1 MEPAPIPEND
11 EERLA
16 ALHGLDV
23 LDTGYEPE
31 FGELV
36 ELAAFV
42 AHTPIAALTLVD
54 RDRQWFKS
62 SIGLDVSETGRDVS
76 FCGHVVAHEHT
87 IVVPNAL
94 DDERFRDNPLVT
106 GDLGIRFYA
115 GAPLHVAGH
124 HVGTLCVID
133 RRPRTFLTDE
143 RRALEIL
150 ARQASAQLELRR
162 LIADGAHH

>member
-1 MEPAPIPEND
+1 MQAAPIPATD
-11 EERLA
+11 DERLA
-16 ALHGLDV
+16 TLHALDI
-23 LDTGYEPE
+23 LDTGPEPP

-62 SIGLDVSETGRDVS
+62 SIGLDVRETGRDVS
-76 FCGHVVAHEHT
+76 FCGHVVAAGYT

-94 DDERFRDNPLVT
+94 EDERFRDNPLVT
-106 GDLGIRFYA
+106 GELGIRFYA
-115 GAPLHVAGH
+115 GAPLEVDGQL
-124 HVGTLCVID
+124 VGTLCVID
-133 RRPRTFLTDE
+133 QRPRTFLSDE
-143 RRALEIL
+143 RRAIEIL

-162 LIADGAHH
+162 RTSDEGH